1 VTEELDPVVS
11 TPRRRRRVVA
21 KAPEAVARAEA
32 VQTRT
37 PVKRVRIILEENPNI
52 PKHTGQ
58 FFGVNGYTAYLR
70 PGMEASV
77 PEFLVN
83 VLEDASE
90 HVPVT
95 DERTLQIVDWRKK
108 YRYPF
113 RVLGP
118 A

>member
-1 VTEELDPVVS
+1 MTEELDTVVN

-21 KAPEAVARAEA
+21 KAPEAAAPA
-32 VQTRT
+32 VQVRA
-37 PVKRVRIILEENPNI
+37 PVKRVRIILEENDNI
-52 PKHTGQ
+52 PKTGQ

-77 PEFLVN
+77 PDFLVN
-83 VLEDASE
+83 VLEDAVE
-90 HVPVT
+90 HIAVK
-95 DERTLQIVDWRKK
+95 DGNMQIIEMRKK